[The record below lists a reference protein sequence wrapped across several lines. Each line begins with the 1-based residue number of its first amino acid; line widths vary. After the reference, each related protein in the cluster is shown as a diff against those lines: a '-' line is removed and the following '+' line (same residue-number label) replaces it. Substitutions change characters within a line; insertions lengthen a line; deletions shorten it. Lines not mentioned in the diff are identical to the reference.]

1 MRGCKWEVLS
11 KHYIDKGEKMR
22 DIKDVVAWLEE
33 ELAHFEMAVEQLNY
47 VSKADEIRYR
57 MAQELLAWTLG
68 YKYND
73 KCSVSRVP
81 CEMEQDTKAF
91 GGRQDELDKL
101 CQYDVYMIMKNI
113 NMNDYDWLSYIR
125 EYGFKGYTNYT
136 DQELIME
143 WEDSEDG
150 YNSMIADELSNLMR

>member
-1 MRGCKWEVLS
+1 MK
-11 KHYIDKGEKMR
+11 

-81 CEMEQDTKAF
+81 SETWNKTQRPLGVD
-91 GGRQDELDKL
+91 DEPKET
-101 CQYDVYMIMKNI
+101 
-113 NMNDYDWLSYIR
+113 R
-125 EYGFKGYTNYT
+125 T
-136 DQELIME
+136 
-143 WEDSEDG
+143 
-150 YNSMIADELSNLMR
+150 